1 MNANQVELADQQQ
14 KSYLGCKPSISVG
27 QKVLLNNPTKGKLG
41 LRWTGPWKV
50 TALKGPTTIVLK
62 IGCTERVV
70 HANRVRP
77 LLIDEDAGA
86 DHGVLTDWSPP
97 LFHYNENVSTPSLV
111 ENEQAEQNQESTV
124 RTSPPDVEETPS
136 SPPPLP
142 ITTRSG
148 RQVKPVQR
156 YGHS

>member
-1 MNANQVELADQQQ
+1 MQAKYQCRA
-14 KSYLGCKPSISVG
+14 KGSVK
-27 QKVLLNNPTKGKLG
+27 QPNEREAG

-62 IGCTERVV
+62 MGCTERVV

-124 RTSPPDVEETPS
+124 RTSPPVEEAPS
-136 SPPPLP
+136 SHPPLP